1 MLGRENIFNHA
12 ATTGIRTYNF
22 HYPEKVP
29 VRSYALE
36 SLLSNG
42 CEDMYNYV
50 HWTGLVREAGMMVL
64 LSISQYHYDLADLQ
78 NIRILI
84 NQKQLNSVRHL
95 ESYLHILFS
104 ALPADAYFLGCIK
117 CNNHIINE
125 KTRTSLRKF
134 YRSSNGSDFY
144 PERLF
149 TKEGVYKLLEGQGY
163 KVIDLTDMKGITYFC
178 TRVKKTGE

>member
-104 ALPADAYFLGCIK
+104 ALPADAYFLGCIQCSNK
-117 CNNHIINE
+117 KADE
-125 KTRTSLRKF
+125 KSTITQGKF
-134 YRSSNGSDFY
+134 YRAFNGSDNY
-144 PERLF
+144 PEKLF
-149 TKEGVYKLLEGQGY
+149 SKEGLFKLLEGHGY
-163 KVIDLTDMKGITYFC
+163 KVIDLTELNGITYFC
-178 TRVKKTGE
+178 TRVKKPAE